1 MPATV
6 PSPADQSP
14 FYTPS
19 GRYFADA
26 SDCALQSKWELE
38 RQQREAERFR
48 RYLERHLAAPAADRE
63 YDPYA
68 ASAPRLA
75 RERHTH
81 AARCSVRRLAGG
93 AA

>member
-48 RYLERHLAAPAADRE
+48 RYLERHLAAPAAE
-63 YDPYA
+63 LEDPYA
-68 ASAPRLA
+68 APAPRLA
-75 RERHTH
+75 RQRNTR
-81 AARCSVRRLAGG
+81 APRYGVRRRAGG